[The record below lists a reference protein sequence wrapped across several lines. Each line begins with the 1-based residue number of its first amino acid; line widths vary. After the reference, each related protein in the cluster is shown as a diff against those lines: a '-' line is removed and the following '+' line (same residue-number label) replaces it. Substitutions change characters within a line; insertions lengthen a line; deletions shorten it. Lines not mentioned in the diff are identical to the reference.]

1 GELVELKAEDD
12 SGTIAL
18 DGEEISVEQA
28 SPDYPGYLLEY
39 EPGEPLEDRPAVEQ
53 WQKQLEELGYDIGEA
68 GVDGLYGSDTEA
80 ATIEFQKDKKIKVDG
95 IVGPHTW
102 EAAFSTDESS
112 IEDGGVARTSYTIK
126 SGDTLSQIAQDELG
140 NSALWEE
147 IKKEN
152 GTTFTEEEAGNLE
165 VGEKIYLPDES
176 PGKDKPDP
184 SYTPYNATEII
195 KSKAVGEGI
204 QKYAEDSVPLILNE
218 AKESEVS
225 NPAQIAYILATAEHE
240 SGLGKYMTEIASGK
254 AYNGREDLGNTKDG
268 DGSRFKGRG
277 YVQLTGKSNYKNW
290 SDILGKD
297 LVDKPELAAKP
308 KIAAEILVRGMQNGS
323 FTGKK
328 LSDYINAEK
337 QDFVNARRIVNGT
350 DKDDK
355 IAQDAER
362 YYDAIV

>member
-1 GELVELKAEDD
+1 MRVL
-12 SGTIAL
+12 S
-18 DGEEISVEQA
+18 
-28 SPDYPGYLLEY
+28 
-39 EPGEPLEDRPAVEQ
+39 R
-53 WQKQLEELGYDIGEA
+53 
-68 GVDGLYGSDTEA
+68 
-80 ATIEFQKDKKIKVDG
+80 
-95 IVGPHTW
+95 
-102 EAAFSTDESS
+102 TDESS

-147 IKKEN
+147 IKKED

-184 SYTPYNATEII
+184 SLTSDTPYNATKII
-195 KSKAVGEGI
+195 TSKAVGEGI

-225 NPAQIAYILATAEHE
+225 NPAQIAYILATADHE
-240 SGLGKYMTEIASGK
+240 SGLGKHMTEIASGK
-254 AYNGREDLGNTKDG
+254 AYNGREEDLGNTKDG

-277 YVQLTGKSNYKNW
+277 YVQLTGRYNYKNW
-290 SDILGKD
+290 SEILGKD

-308 KIAAEILVRGMQNGS
+308 KIAAKILVRGMQDGS

-337 QDFVNARRIVNGT
+337 QDFFNARQIVNGY
-350 DKDDK
+350 DKANK